1 MALSVDL
8 HWPRAGDWP
17 APGPTLAGSDA
28 SRSDVAA
35 VRVGKLV
42 ERPVDLALVGVP
54 TFSTSLSATHA
65 NETPAA
71 VRAALRFYSEFT
83 DRPLGIAFA
92 DFGDAADP
100 DGDEDVAA
108 ALVARAASVSR
119 LAVILGGDNAATVP
133 AALGTWGDRIA
144 TAGLVTLDAHHD
156 LRDGR
161 SNGSPV
167 RRLIEAGLSGKRV
180 VQVGIADFANSADY
194 AARAADLGITVIRRG
209 TLLTRPIVDVMNEAL
224 EIAASAGGPVHVD
237 LDVDVCD
244 RSVAPACPASVP
256 GGIAAHELRA
266 AVRAAGAH
274 PAVESIDLVEV
285 DATADAADGR
295 TVRLVALCVLEA
307 AAGLCE
313 R

>member
-1 MALSVDL
+1 MDP
-8 HWPRAGDWP
+8 HWPRAGNWP
-17 APGPTLAGSDA
+17 VPE
-28 SRSDVAA
+28 
-35 VRVGKLV
+35 LV
-42 ERPVDLALVGVP
+42 EGPVDVSLLGIP

-71 VRAALRFYSEFT
+71 VRAALRYYSEFT
-83 DRPLGIAFA
+83 DHPLGLRFA
-92 DFGDAADP
+92 DYGDAVDADR
-100 DGDEDVAA
+100 DEDAAA
-108 ALVARAASVSR
+108 ALVARAVAASR
-119 LAVILGGDNAATVP
+119 LAVVLGGDNAATVP
-133 AALGTWGDRIA
+133 AALGAWGSRLP

-161 SNGSPV
+161 SNGSPI
-167 RRLIEAGLSGKRV
+167 RRLIEAGLAGERV

-194 AARAADLGITVIRRG
+194 AARAADLGITVVRRG
-209 TLLTRPIVDVMNEAL
+209 TMLTRPIADVMAEAL
-224 EIAASAGGPVHVD
+224 ENAASAGGPVHVD
-237 LDVDVCD
+237 IDVDVCD

-266 AVRAAGAH
+266 AARAAGAH

-285 DATADAADGR
+285 DATADAPDAR

-307 AAGLCE
+307 AAGVSE

>member
-1 MALSVDL
+1 MALSVDPR
-8 HWPRAGDWP
+8 WPRAGDWP
-17 APGPTLAGSDA
+17 APVPDHQS
-28 SRSDVAA
+28 VPEP
-35 VRVGKLV
+35 V
-42 ERPVDLALVGVP
+42 EAYDLALIGIP
-54 TFSTSLSATHA
+54 TFSTSLSATKA
-65 NETPAA
+65 NQTPAA
-71 VRAALRFYSEFT
+71 VRAALRYYSEFT
-83 DRPLGIAFA
+83 DRPLGVSFT
-92 DFGDAADP
+92 DYGDVSDP
-100 DGDEDVAA
+100 DGDEDAA
-108 ALVARAASVSR
+108 SEAVARAAAASR
-119 LAVILGGDNAATVP
+119 LLVALGGDNAATVP
-133 AALGTWGDRIA
+133 TALGTWGSRLGA
-144 TAGLVTLDAHHD
+144 AGLVTLDAHHD

-167 RRLIEAGLSGKRV
+167 RRLIEAGLAGTRV

-209 TLLTRPIVDVMNEAL
+209 TLLTRPIFDVMNEAL
-224 EIAASAGGPVHVD
+224 EVAASAGGPVHVD

-266 AVRAAGAH
+266 AARAAGAH

-285 DATADAADGR
+285 DATADAPDGR

-307 AAGLCE
+307 AAGLSE

>member
-1 MALSVDL
+1 MAYSAGPLHLDP

-17 APGPTLAGSDA
+17 APSGHAV
-28 SRSDVAA
+28 DVALL
-35 VRVGKLV
+35 GI
-42 ERPVDLALVGVP
+42 P

-71 VRAALRFYSEFT
+71 VRAALRYYSEFT
-83 DRPLGIAFA
+83 DRPLGLAFA
-92 DFGDAADP
+92 DYGDAADP
-100 DGDEDVAA
+100 DGDEAAATALVTRAVAA
-108 ALVARAASVSR
+108 SR
-119 LAVILGGDNAATVP
+119 LAVMLGGDNAATVP
-133 AALGTWGDRIA
+133 AALGAWGDRVA
-144 TAGLVTLDAHHD
+144 SAGLVTLDAHHD

-167 RRLIEAGLSGKRV
+167 RRLIEAGLAGTRV

-194 AARAADLGITVIRRG
+194 AARAADLGITVVRRG
-209 TLLTRPIVDVMNEAL
+209 ALLTRPIADVMNEAL
-224 EIAASAGGPVHVD
+224 EVAASAGGPVHVD
-237 LDVDVCD
+237 IDVDVCD

-266 AVRAAGAH
+266 AARAAGAH
-274 PAVESIDLVEV
+274 RSVESIDLVEV
-285 DATADAADGR
+285 DASADAPDGR

-307 AAGLCE
+307 VAGLSA

>member
-1 MALSVDL
+1 VARSAGSLHIDP

-17 APGPTLAGSDA
+17 SPVPEPVEGPTSQY
-28 SRSDVAA
+28 
-35 VRVGKLV
+35 
-42 ERPVDLALVGVP
+42 DLALVGLP
-54 TFSTSLSATHA
+54 TYATSLSASHA

-71 VRAALRFYSEFT
+71 VRAALRYYSEFT
-83 DRPLGIAFA
+83 DRPLGLTFA
-92 DFGDAADP
+92 DFGDAVDP
-100 DGDEDVAA
+100 DGDEDAA
-108 ALVARAASVSR
+108 TAFVARAAAASR
-119 LAVILGGDNAATVP
+119 LVVVLGGDNAATVP
-133 AALGTWGDRIA
+133 AALGTWGSRLS

-167 RRLIEAGLSGKRV
+167 RRLIEAGLAGTRV

-194 AARAADLGITVIRRG
+194 AARAADLGITVVRRG
-209 TLLTRPIVDVMNEAL
+209 TLLSRPITDVMNEAL

-237 LDVDVCD
+237 IDVDVCD

-256 GGIAAHELRA
+256 GGIAAHELRSA
-266 AVRAAGAH
+266 MRVAGTH

-285 DATADAADGR
+285 DATADAPDGR

-307 AAGLCE
+307 AAGLSE